1 MGTSIEPVTPA
12 PHEKMAGLAGDRE
25 FAAVRAGC
33 QASGGVVRGG
43 DLAGWL
49 EKRQRGDAVSLA
61 KLIIS
66 GNIFGFEWQGNFWIP
81 MFQFDFRDLSIRQAP
96 RKVRAELGG
105 VFDGWTLSVWF
116 VQPCVWLNG
125 QSPIDLLEADLPAVL
140 EAARSERF
148 VATGWAGKPGAS
160 FAMAPQ
166 ARGHLA
172 PESAASAE
180 AAFLAAGDASAP
192 RCQESAGV
200 ARADPA
206 VPGARFSEPS

>member
-1 MGTSIEPVTPA
+1 MDISIEPVTPA
-12 PHEKMAGLAGDRE
+12 PHEKMADLAGDRE
-25 FAAVRAGC
+25 FAAVRAGY
-33 QASGGVVRGG
+33 QASGGAVRGG

-105 VFDGWTLSVWF
+105 VFDGWALAVWF

-125 QSPIDLLEADLPAVL
+125 QSPLDLLEADLPAVL
-140 EAARSERF
+140 EAARSERL
-148 VATGWAGKPGAS
+148 VATGWTGKPGAS
-160 FAMAPQ
+160 FAMAPR

-172 PESAASAE
+172 PEFAALAE
-180 AAFLAAGDASAP
+180 AAFLAVGDAPVP
-192 RCQESAGV
+192 RCQ
-200 ARADPA
+200 
-206 VPGARFSEPS
+206 

>member
-1 MGTSIEPVTPA
+1 MGTSIEQVTQA
-12 PHEKMAGLAGDRE
+12 PDEKNAGLAGDRD

-33 QASGGVVRGG
+33 QASGGAVRES

-49 EKRQRGDAVSLA
+49 EKRQLGNAVSLA

-105 VFDGWTLSVWF
+105 AFDGWALAVWF

-125 QSPIDLLEADLPAVL
+125 QSPLALLEADLPAVL
-140 EAARSERF
+140 EAARSERL
-148 VATGWAGKPGAS
+148 VATGWTGKPGTS
-160 FAMAPQ
+160 FATALRGRSHHAP
-166 ARGHLA
+166 
-172 PESAASAE
+172 AASAE
-180 AAFLAAGDASAP
+180 AAG
-192 RCQESAGV
+192 
-200 ARADPA
+200 
-206 VPGARFSEPS
+206 PGTGE

>member
-1 MGTSIEPVTPA
+1 MGTSIEQVTQA
-12 PHEKMAGLAGDRE
+12 PDEKNAGVAGDRD
-25 FAAVRAGC
+25 FAALRAGC
-33 QASGGVVRGG
+33 QASGGAVRGG

-66 GNIFGFEWQGNFWIP
+66 GNIFGFEWQGNFWVP

-105 VFDGWTLSVWF
+105 VFDGWALAVWF

-125 QSPIDLLEADLPAVL
+125 QSPLDLLEADLPAVL

-148 VATGWAGKPGAS
+148 VATDWKGKPGAS
-160 FAMAPQ
+160 FATAL
-166 ARGHLA
+166 RGRSHHA
-172 PESAASAE
+172 HAASAE
-180 AAFLAAGDASAP
+180 AAG
-192 RCQESAGV
+192 
-200 ARADPA
+200 
-206 VPGARFSEPS
+206 PGTGE